1 MAIAQ
6 MLMLEAVTFYV
17 ASINQTERWVR
28 QQVWDKGIKS
38 ITGRALIDDDNRRS
52 LYHQIQFFAT
62 DKQIKESKLVEQ
74 MNGTYIK
81 DDEWGSP
88 YEIADFRL
96 RPITYMSPDGVVL
109 GERPR
114 RLLQLIWGA
123 EDILDGMDWYKQAP
137 LQGRA
142 PQTNEE
148 LIKPAANAGIRKI

>member
-17 ASINQTERWVR
+17 ASINKTERWVR
-28 QQVWDKGIKS
+28 QQVWDKGITA
-38 ITGRALIDDDNRRS
+38 ITGRALIEDDNQRS

-62 DKQIKESKLVEQ
+62 EKQIADAKLVEQ
-74 MNGTYIK
+74 MDGSRIK
-81 DDEWGSP
+81 DSEWGSP
-88 YEIADFRL
+88 FEIADFRI
-96 RPITYMSPDGVVL
+96 RPITYMSPDGLVL

-137 LQGRA
+137 LQGQ

-148 LIKPAANAGIRKI
+148 IIKPAANAGIRKI